1 MSAIQCTSVV
11 QKNFFLFSTDW
22 QIWKFEGFLS
32 LVHKLQAKDVLGF
45 DQRRIAM

>member
-1 MSAIQCTSVV
+1 MRKQRERKT
-11 QKNFFLFSTDW
+11 FFLFSTDW
-22 QIWKFEGFLS
+22 QIWEFEGFLS